1 LYKFDECLDLRAPF
15 AGCSGTT
22 KKRQV
27 AGNKRNCSLR
37 VAAIAGGPRALVCAF
52 ACTASINVLALTGA
66 AYMLLL
72 YGRVVPAGDRTELI
86 AATLTMFML
95 YGLGAATEI
104 ARQKLI
110 LRGALRLRRGLR
122 AIAARRV
129 SPAPAR
135 DLSSIDKFLMGP
147 APASLFDVPWIP
159 LYVGVLLWLHPML
172 CVVAVAGS
180 ASVAACLLLADAR
193 GLKPESAGGRAMLA
207 AGTLRALRPALQS
220 TMLGLGA
227 YLVMAG
233 ACHPGCAFAAA
244 IVLQRMLGPI
254 EAIVAHWRSLADAH
268 DSARRLLSLLS
279 APGGAA
285 SVKAVPL
292 AGRTAPREVRIVLRR
307 SSDYARSASRGGAT
321 SASSGFRPTAQ

>member
-1 LYKFDECLDLRAPF
+1 
-15 AGCSGTT
+15 
-22 KKRQV
+22 
-27 AGNKRNCSLR
+27 
-37 VAAIAGGPRALVCAF
+37 
-52 ACTASINVLALTGA
+52 
-66 AYMLLL
+66 
-72 YGRVVPAGDRTELI
+72 
-86 AATLTMFML
+86 
-95 YGLGAATEI
+95 
-104 ARQKLI
+104 
-110 LRGALRLRRGLR
+110 
-122 AIAARRV
+122 
-129 SPAPAR
+129 
-135 DLSSIDKFLMGP
+135 
-147 APASLFDVPWIP
+147 
-159 LYVGVLLWLHPML
+159 ML